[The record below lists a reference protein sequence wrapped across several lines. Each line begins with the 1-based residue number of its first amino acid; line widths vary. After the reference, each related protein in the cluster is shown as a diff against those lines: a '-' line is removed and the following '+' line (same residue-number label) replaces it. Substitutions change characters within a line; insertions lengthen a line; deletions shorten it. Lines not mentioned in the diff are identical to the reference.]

1 MDTKIYKIVSNK
13 QLTPS
18 IYEMKLEGDT
28 SMISAPGQFLNIKLD
43 GFYLRRPI
51 SIYSYGEDYVTI
63 VFKVVGQGTKALS
76 EMKVGDE
83 LDVLLPL
90 GKQIGKQT
98 YT

>member
-51 SIYSYGEDYVTI
+51 SVYDWDENTVTI
-63 VFKVVGQGTKALS
+63 IYKVVGEGTEKMSKWQEGYECDIL
-76 EMKVGDE
+76 VG
-83 LDVLLPL
+83 L
-90 GKQIGKQT
+90 GNGFG
-98 YT
+98 